1 MRQNELDFLQD
12 ALAEKVDK
20 LLTEIVNN
28 ANAKVKTQTTEEKPK
43 TTKKGETK

>member
-1 MRQNELDFLQD
+1 MRQNELDFLRD
-12 ALAEKVDK
+12 ALVEKVDT
-20 LLTEIVNN
+20 LLTEIVTN

>member
-28 ANAKVKTQTTEEKPK
+28 ANAQVKKQTTEEKPK